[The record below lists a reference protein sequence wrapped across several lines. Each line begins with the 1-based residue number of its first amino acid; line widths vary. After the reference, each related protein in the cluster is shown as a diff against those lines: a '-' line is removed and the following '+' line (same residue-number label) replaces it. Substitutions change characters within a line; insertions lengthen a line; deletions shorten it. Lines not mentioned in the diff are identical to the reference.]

1 MRAAL
6 AIAVALLAAATPA
19 AASQTIGRSALTAGP
34 VLAGGS
40 VLWADA
46 PSGRPR
52 VSSGG
57 TGRDPVVL
65 ERWPRATTKDTGR
78 TVAAL
83 AGSATSVAAVVET
96 CTFTIESDFGFLGC
110 AERAFG
116 GPAGRFAP
124 FGWPLPP
131 RGLRR
136 CPGPRAPVS
145 VAAGE
150 NVIAVAYTPTCQ
162 GIAQAARAAA
172 AARSRIVV
180 RRGGTRR
187 AIPSIGAT
195 QVRIAGRYL
204 AYLEGVRTPE
214 RAVLYDL
221 TRRERVRRVD
231 GRDLT
236 AIDVQ
241 RDGALALVRTAGS
254 RSCVSIVRRR
264 ERRLACRVADPGDVA
279 IAGGR
284 VLFARGTP
292 RGARLVLIGPGGR
305 RVLERAARPRAIG
318 GFDLAADRAVWSA
331 GEPSGF
337 QRIHLERL

>member
-1 MRAAL
+1 MRIAL
-6 AIAVALLAAATPA
+6 ATAAALLAAAAPA
-19 AASQTIGRSALTAGP
+19 AAAETIGRSAITAGP

-52 VSSGG
+52 VLSGG
-57 TGRDPVVL
+57 PGRGPVEL

-96 CTFTIESDFGFLGC
+96 CTFTLESDFGFLGC

-116 GPAGRFAP
+116 GSAGQFSP

-145 VAAGE
+145 VAAGDG
-150 NVIAVAYTPTCQ
+150 VIAVAHTPVCQ
-162 GIAQAARAAA
+162 GIGQVARS
-172 AARSRIVV
+172 RSRIVV
-180 RRGGTRR
+180 RRGATRQ
-187 AIPSIGAT
+187 AIASAGAT
-195 QVRIAGRYL
+195 HVRIAGRYL
-204 AYLEGVRTPE
+204 AYVEGVRTPE
-214 RAVLYDL
+214 RVVLYDL
-221 TRRERVRRVD
+221 RRRERVRRVAA
-231 GRDLT
+231 GNVT

-241 RDGALALVRTAGS
+241 RDGTLALVGTGGT
-254 RSCVSIVRRR
+254 RSCVSVLRRAAQR
-264 ERRLACRVADPGDVA
+264 ERRVACRVADPDHVT

-284 VLFARGTP
+284 VLVVRGTS
-292 RGARLVLIGPGGR
+292 RGTRLVLFGPGGR
-305 RVLERAARPRAIG
+305 RVLQHAPRPRAIG
-318 GFDLAADRAVWSA
+318 GFDLAADRAVWSV
-331 GEPSGF
+331 GQVSGF
-337 QRIHLERL
+337 QRIHFERL

>member
-6 AIAVALLAAATPA
+6 AIAVALLAASPA
-19 AASQTIGRSALTAGP
+19 AASETIGRSALTTGP

-52 VSSGG
+52 VLAGG
-57 TGRDPVVL
+57 PGRSPAVL
-65 ERWPRATTKDTGR
+65 ASWPRATTKDTGR

-96 CTFTIESDFGFLGC
+96 CTFELESDFGFLGC

-116 GPAGRFAP
+116 GRAGRFSP
-124 FGWPLPP
+124 FGGPLPP

-145 VAAGE
+145 VAAGAG
-150 NVIAVAYTPTCQ
+150 VIAVAYTRVCQ
-162 GIAQAARAAA
+162 GIGQTASI
-172 AARSRIVV
+172 ARSQIVV
-180 RRGGTRR
+180 RRGVARQTI
-187 AIPSIGAT
+187 ASSGAT
-195 QVRIAGRYL
+195 HVRIAGRYL
-204 AYLEGVRTPE
+204 AYLEGVRSPE

-221 TRRERVRRVD
+221 VRRQRVRRVA
-231 GRDLT
+231 GGNLT

-241 RDGALALVRTAGS
+241 RDGTLALVRTGGA
-254 RSCVSIVRRR
+254 RSCVSVLRRGAATERRR
-264 ERRLACRVADPGDVA
+264 ACGVAGARVA

-284 VLFARGTP
+284 VLVQRATQRGT
-292 RGARLVLIGPGGR
+292 RLVLLGRGGT
-305 RVLERAARPRAIG
+305 RVLERAARRRSIG
-318 GFDLAADRAVWSA
+318 AFDLAADRAVWSVGQVA
-331 GEPSGF
+331 GF
-337 QRIHLERL
+337 QRIELERL